1 MSVILY
7 STGCPKCKVIET
19 KLKQK
24 GVEYTIISDI
34 EVMTQKGFMT
44 VPILEVDDVV
54 MDFVTANKWINERK

>member
-1 MSVILY
+1 LNIILY

>member
-1 MSVILY
+1 MNIILY

>member
-1 MSVILY
+1 LY